1 MHVVTRYSPHPLCC
15 KSCLRARAQKQLK
28 QLAMSPTS
36 TAYTALRDSIASAD
50 LSSVEQHLFAEMD
63 VNSDGAL
70 EKDEI
75 R

>member
-1 MHVVTRYSPHPLCC
+1 
-15 KSCLRARAQKQLK
+15 
-28 QLAMSPTS
+28 MSPT
-36 TAYTALRDSIASAD
+36 TMAYMALRDSIASAD
-50 LSSVEQHLFAEMD
+50 LSSVEKHLFAEMD